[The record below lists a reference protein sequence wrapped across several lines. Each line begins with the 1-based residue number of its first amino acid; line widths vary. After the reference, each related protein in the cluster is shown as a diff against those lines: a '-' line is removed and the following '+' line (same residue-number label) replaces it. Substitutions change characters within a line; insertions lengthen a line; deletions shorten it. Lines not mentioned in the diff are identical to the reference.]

1 MLFLEVI
8 SLYGRLS
15 IFSGNAHRQLATS
28 IAECVGIPLGEA
40 DVFEFSNENIF
51 VRINDLVREQDVF
64 VVQPMCSPVNR
75 SVMELLIMIDA
86 LKRASAARI
95 TAVVPYYGYG
105 RTDKKDQ
112 PRVPITARLIA
123 DMLTVAGAHRVVS
136 MDLHAGQIQ
145 GFFSIPFD
153 ELTAMN
159 SATAYF
165 RNKNLDGAVVVAPDL
180 GSAKKARNFAQR
192 IGASLAVI
200 EKRRAGNTSRIET
213 LNVIG
218 EVAGRQAIIVD
229 DEIDTAGSV
238 MGTCRV
244 LQDSGISEI
253 YAWCTHAVLSG
264 PAIDRIRE
272 SPIKELVTTDTIPLP
287 EHKRLDRIVVLPM
300 APLFAEA
307 IKRIHEGGSIGAMFE
322 D

>member
-1 MLFLEVI
+1 M
-8 SLYGRLS
+8 YGKLS
-15 IFSGNAHRQLATS
+15 IFTGNAHPQFARAV
-28 IAECVGIPLGEA
+28 AECVGVPLGQA

-64 VVQPMCSPVNR
+64 IVQPTCSPV
-75 SVMELLIMIDA
+75 SKSIMELLIMIDA

-95 TAVVPYYGYG
+95 TAVMPYYGYG

-123 DMLTVAGAHRVVS
+123 DLLTVAGAHRVLS

-153 ELTAMN
+153 ELTARNIM
-159 SATAYF
+159 TDYF
-165 RNKNLDGAVVVAPDL
+165 RKKKLSDVVVVAPDL
-180 GSAKKARNFAQR
+180 GSAKKARNFAER
-192 IGASLAVI
+192 VGAALAVI
-200 EKRRAGNTSRIET
+200 EKRRIGNESRTET

-229 DEIDTAGSV
+229 DEIDTAGS
-238 MGTCRV
+238 MMDACRV
-244 LQDSGISEI
+244 LQRAGVSEI
-253 YAWCTHAVLSG
+253 YACCTHPVLSG
-264 PAIDRIRE
+264 PAIERIKN

-287 EHKRLDRIVVLPM
+287 EQKRLDRIVMLSV
-300 APLFAEA
+300 APLFAET
-307 IKRIHEGGSIGAMFE
+307 IRRIHDGGSVGALF
-322 D
+322 DD